1 MTRTIPTDFADTS
14 STNVPRRAPHILG
27 GSKWV

>member
-1 MTRTIPTDFADTS
+1 MTRTIPTDFVDTA
-14 STNVPRRAPHILG
+14 STTVPRRAPHILG